1 MAFGDF
7 KHLPRRITADK
18 ILRDKAFIIAENPRH
33 EGYHRGLGSMVY
45 NFFDKKTEGG
55 AVKNEILENQALAE
69 ELHEPIIRRFEK
81 RKVHSSFFVVCCV
94 LFL

>member
-1 MAFGDF
+1 MAFGNF
-7 KHLPRRITADK
+7 KDLPGRTTADK

-55 AVKNEILENQALAE
+55 AV
-69 ELHEPIIRRFEK
+69 
-81 RKVHSSFFVVCCV
+81 
-94 LFL
+94 

>member
-1 MAFGDF
+1 MMD
-7 KHLPRRITADK
+7 ITGV
-18 ILRDKAFIIAENPRH
+18 LVQWFII
-33 EGYHRGLGSMVY
+33 
-45 NFFDKKTEGG
+45 FFNKKTEGG

>member
-7 KHLPRRITADK
+7 KHLPRRTTADK

-55 AVKNEILENQALAE
+55 AV
-69 ELHEPIIRRFEK
+69 
-81 RKVHSSFFVVCCV
+81 
-94 LFL
+94 